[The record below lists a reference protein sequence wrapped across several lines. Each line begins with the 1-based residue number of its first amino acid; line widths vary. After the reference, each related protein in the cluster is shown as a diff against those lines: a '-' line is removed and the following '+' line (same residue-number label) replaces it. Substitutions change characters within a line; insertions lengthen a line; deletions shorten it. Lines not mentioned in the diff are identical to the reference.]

1 MATDLPPAQTEQEL
15 LERYAALAYD
25 KQNDLYEVI
34 GDNSWNVDVDTG
46 TIAFGPELVFPLQI
60 LGTFSHSSRTWLWAW
75 ANAQSNLPAR
85 LLSQAEQLR
94 TYGAQHGIELLTAS
108 EFDAT
113 EKDLHLIGIIAS
125 GMFGASG
132 YYLANF
138 GQGTMVITVESKLID
153 QVPKNDF
160 ARIPHA
166 FPQVISAFEMDHR
179 PAFVHYLTQ
188 KGYSVAETA
197 DTVSAAVDSGILTA
211 TFDHLGR
218 LTNLQGHGA
227 DAGRSAAAPTE

>member
-1 MATDLPPAQTEQEL
+1 MATDFPPAQTEQEL

-34 GDNSWNVDVDTG
+34 GDNSWNADMGTG
-46 TIAFGPELVFPLQI
+46 TISFGPELVFPIQV
-60 LGTFSHSSRTWLWAW
+60 LGTFSHSSKTWLWAW
-75 ANAQSNLPAR
+75 ANAQSNLPAS

-94 TYGAQHGIELLTAS
+94 TYGEQHGIELLTAS

-113 EKDLHLIGIIAS
+113 ETDLHLIGIIAS
-125 GMFGASG
+125 GMFGASA
-132 YYLANF
+132 YYLANY
-138 GQGTMVITVESKLID
+138 GQGTMVVTIKSDLID

-166 FPQVISAFEMDHR
+166 FPQVISAFEMHHR
-179 PAFVHYLTQ
+179 SAFIHYLTQ
-188 KGYSVAETA
+188 KGYSVTETA
-197 DTVSAAVDSGILTA
+197 DMVSAVVDYGTLTA

-218 LTNLQGHGA
+218 LANLQG
-227 DAGRSAAAPTE
+227 RSGS